1 MNFMQSALNLA
12 KFALENEEVPV
23 GCVFVKDQKIIAE
36 GHNLTNIKKN
46 GTKHSEIV
54 AVENAKS
61 LNPELSFENSTV
73 YVTCEPCIMC
83 AEFLSLL
90 KVEKVYFGCYNLKF
104 GGNGS
109 ILSLHSG

>member
-1 MNFMQSALNLA
+1 MNFMHSALNLA
-12 KFALENEEVPV
+12 RVALDNEEVPV
-23 GCVFVKDQKIIAE
+23 GCVFVKEQKIIAE

-54 AVENAKS
+54 AVENAKL
-61 LNPELSFENSTV
+61 LNPDLNFEGSTL

-83 AEFLSLL
+83 AEFLSLI
-90 KVEKVYFGCYNLKF
+90 KVEKVYFGCYNFKF

>member
-1 MNFMQSALNLA
+1 MNFMEEALKIARKSLDSG
-12 KFALENEEVPV
+12 EVPV
-23 GCVFVKDQKIIAE
+23 GCVFVKENQIIAE
-36 GHNLTNIKKN
+36 GHNTTNKSKN

-54 AVENAKS
+54 AVESALS
-61 LNPELSFENSTV
+61 LNPFQSFEGSTL

-90 KVEKVYFGCYNLKF
+90 KVSQVFFGCRNPKF